1 MVATLSKVSPS
12 AQGFPMNRVLLVAM
26 VVLPTAC
33 ATGSG
38 APATSDA
45 ARAAA
50 PVDTVGLNWR
60 PSWPG
65 TEMAVT
71 KGDPFKG
78 GEWSFQFRM
87 PAGYWIHPH
96 RHPVDAHIRV
106 VSGTF
111 LVGHGEILDSSRV
124 RVLGPG
130 RTIELQLGMPHYE
143 GTREATVI
151 EVHGAGTWG
160 ITFVDPSRE
169 PGR

>member
-1 MVATLSKVSPS
+1 MIRASLLST
-12 AQGFPMNRVLLVAM
+12 AVLLAACSTTSRA
-26 VVLPTAC
+26 PETA
-33 ATGSG
+33 AEGHADA
-38 APATSDA
+38 APA
-45 ARAAA
+45 
-50 PVDTVGLNWR
+50 DTVRLDWR

-71 KGDPFKG
+71 KGDPYKG

-111 LVGHGEILDSSRV
+111 LVGHGEALDSTRV

-130 RTIELQLGMPHYE
+130 RTIELQLGMPHFE
-143 GTREATVI
+143 GTREPTVI
-151 EVHGAGTWG
+151 EVHGAGIWG
-160 ITFVDPSRE
+160 ITFVDPGKD